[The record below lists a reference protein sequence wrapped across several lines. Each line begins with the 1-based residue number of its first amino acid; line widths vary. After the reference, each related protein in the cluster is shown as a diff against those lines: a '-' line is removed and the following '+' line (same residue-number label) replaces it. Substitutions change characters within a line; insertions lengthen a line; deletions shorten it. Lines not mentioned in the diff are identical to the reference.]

1 MTSSQLTQRAFRRAL
16 RDFVGLHFTSQKQGF
31 AEAAGLLNVTEKT
44 IRNWFNGTTTPP
56 PKRAKEY
63 TEKLKNYK
71 PRPAKPKHWIAGLAQ
86 ILQATVSSFEILDF
100 LKGLHSIAE
109 SMNEATLKREI
120 IAMAKDFSEVSSG
133 GSIRMHLFMEVFSH
147 KITTGYVVDL
157 FPSEDNVLL
166 FVYELSAITYLRAF
180 YVFLAVMDENGLLDV
195 LTRLTQLASRD
206 SVGKGVVDFGK
217 KIIEYLS
224 SVLA

>member
-71 PRPAKPKHWIAGLAQ
+71 PRPKHWIAGLGQ
-86 ILQATVSSFEILDF
+86 ILQATVSSFEILNF

-133 GSIRMHLFMEVFSH
+133 GSLRMHLFMEAFSH

-166 FVYELSAITYLRAF
+166 FVYGLSVITYLRAF
-180 YVFLAVMDENGLLDV
+180 YVFLATMDENGLLDV